1 MSDSE
6 SRSEDL
12 TVAVTGAT
20 GRMGGVTLALARE
33 RGHGVIAVSRAGG
46 RIDGVEAVA
55 DADLAGALAE
65 RAPDALIDFTTPEAS
80 REYVAACAETG
91 TPAVVGTTGFD
102 ASGDEALERAAERIP
117 VLQAPNF
124 SRGVHVL
131 ESLAVDAAEA
141 LDGYDVELTET
152 HHNGKRDAPSG
163 TAERLLEA
171 IEATGAGGERVHGRE
186 GMAPRGPDEIGVH
199 VRRAGDVRGQ
209 HELLFAGDDEVLTLS
224 HRAESRRVFAA
235 GALDA
240 AAWLAGRDPGRYEF
254 GEVVGA

>member
-1 MSDSE
+1 
-6 SRSEDL
+6 
-12 TVAVTGAT
+12 
-20 GRMGGVTLALARE
+20 
-33 RGHGVIAVSRAGG
+33 VIAVSRAGG

-131 ESLAVDAAEA
+131 ESLAVEAAEA

-186 GMAPRGPDEIGVH
+186 GMAPRGPDE
-199 VRRAGDVRGQ
+199 
-209 HELLFAGDDEVLTLS
+209 LLFAGDDEVLTLS